1 MVLPIASA
9 VVACLSWGQTGK
21 SRSPCHFCGAVLQG
35 GDDYSWDVDDG
46 GSSSAIYPASDG
58 PDRRRG
64 LCGGSHVN
72 VGSAAQ
78 RRWRNHFPPCDTPV
92 AGHSHPCPQ
101 SYGHGHCPRRRR
113 RLVVAGARVR
123 IRMGTAAIAI
133 QEQPW

>member
-1 MVLPIASA
+1 ML
-9 VVACLSWGQTGK
+9 
-21 SRSPCHFCGAVLQG
+21 HG

-46 GSSSAIYPASDG
+46 GSSSTIYPASDG
-58 PDRRRG
+58 PDGRRG

-101 SYGHGHCPRRRR
+101 SYGHGHGRRSPGQNQNGNRSDSDPGAT
-113 RLVVAGARVR
+113 VV
-123 IRMGTAAIAI
+123 IAI
-133 QEQPW
+133 QEQPQRLGGHGGCH